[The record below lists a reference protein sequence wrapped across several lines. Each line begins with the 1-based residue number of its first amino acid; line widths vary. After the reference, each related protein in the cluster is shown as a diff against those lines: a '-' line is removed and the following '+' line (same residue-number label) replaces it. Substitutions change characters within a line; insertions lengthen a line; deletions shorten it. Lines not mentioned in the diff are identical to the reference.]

1 MLLALF
7 NFIFLILGKWLK
19 LYIKFAKKFIIKQVQ
34 NKVNFKILYLKI
46 FRYMLKNKG
55 KKMTP
60 DVYGYLNIVIHL

>member
-7 NFIFLILGKWLK
+7 NFIILILGKWLK

-60 DVYGYLNIVIHL
+60 DGYGYLNIVIHL